1 MLLDN
6 AGNEKVISIND
17 AKEENDL
24 TKVESGIEFEIPK
37 ATDFDEVPLPPRA
50 TKPDEPESGSPIG
63 PIIGVAA
70 VVIAVGAVAYYMK
83 KRK

>member
-6 AGNEKVISIND
+6 AGNEKFININD

-37 ATDFDEVPLPPRA
+37 ATDFDEVPLPTRA
-50 TKPDEPESGSPIG
+50 TKPDEPE
-63 PIIGVAA
+63 
-70 VVIAVGAVAYYMK
+70 
-83 KRK
+83 

>member
-1 MLLDN
+1 
-6 AGNEKVISIND
+6 VINISD

-24 TKVESGIEFEIPK
+24 TKVESGIKFEMPK
-37 ATDFDEVPLPPRA
+37 ATDFDEVPLPTRA
-50 TKPDEPESGSPIG
+50 TKSSEPESGSPIG

>member
-6 AGNEKVISIND
+6 AGNEKVFTID
-17 AKEENDL
+17 DVKEENDL

-37 ATDFDEVPLPPRA
+37 AEAFDEVSLPTKA
-50 TKPDEPESGSPIG
+50 TKPEEPESGSPIG

-70 VVIAVGAVAYYMK
+70 VVIAIGAVAYYMK